1 MTAGLPPL
9 DPLKRIA
16 GIIAGTE
23 DKTEIAVQILNNLVE
38 FKHDLKE
45 FKVAVVD
52 MSSNIK
58 ELNDTIGKLNETM
71 K

>member
-1 MTAGLPPL
+1 MNGGPI
-9 DPLKRIA
+9 DPLRRIA
-16 GIIAGTE
+16 GFLAGTE
-23 DKTEIAVQILNNLVE
+23 DKTEIAAQILNNLVE

-45 FKVAVVD
+45 FKGAVVD

-58 ELNDTIGKLNETM
+58 ELNDTIDRLNETM

>member
-1 MTAGLPPL
+1 VNGGPI
-9 DPLKRIA
+9 DPLRKIA
-16 GIIAGTE
+16 GFIAGTE
-23 DKTEIAVQILNNLVE
+23 DKTEIAAQLLSNFVE

-45 FKVAVVD
+45 FKSAVVD

-58 ELNDTIGKLNETM
+58 ELNDSIVKLTETM

>member
-1 MTAGLPPL
+1 MNGGPI
-9 DPLKRIA
+9 DPLRKIA
-16 GIIAGTE
+16 GFIAGTE
-23 DKTEIAVQILNNLVE
+23 DKTEIAAQILSNLVE
-38 FKHDLKE
+38 FKHDLQE
-45 FKVAVVD
+45 FKGAVVD